1 MKIFI
6 VGGGGYVGAKLT
18 ELFLKKNFIVTI
30 YDLLIYGEDKI
41 PHNKNLK
48 IVKGDVRDLNFLE
61 KNIKGQDIV
70 IHLACISNDPSFE
83 LDPNLG
89 KSINYDCFE
98 GLVDIAKKNYVK
110 KFIYASSS
118 SVYGIKKE
126 KNVTEEM
133 SLEPLTDYSKF
144 KVECEKILL
153 KNKTSDFVVSVI
165 RPATVCGYSTRLRL
179 DLIVN
184 IFTNLA
190 FHKNEITI
198 FGGEQLRPNVHI
210 DDMCD
215 AYLHLVN
222 CKNEL
227 INGEV
232 FNVGI
237 DNLSVNQI
245 AELVKKNIPNKVELK
260 KIETNDNR
268 SYHVSSEKIKKHLG
282 FSFNKTVEDAVKD
295 LVNAFQN
302 KKVINPLVN
311 SDYFNIKKMQEIKLV

>member
-1 MKIFI
+1 MKILI
-6 VGGGGYVGAKLT
+6 IGGGGYVGTKLT
-18 ELFLKKNFIVTI
+18 ELFLKKNYFVTI

-41 PHNKNLK
+41 NKNKNLK
-48 IVKGDVRDLNFLE
+48 IVKGDVRDLNSL
-61 KNIKGQDIV
+61 KKTIKDQDIV

-89 KSINYDCFE
+89 KSINFDFFE
-98 GLVDIAKKNYVK
+98 GLVDLAKKNYVK

-133 SLEPLTDYSKF
+133 PLNPLTDYSKF
-144 KVECEKILL
+144 KVECEKVLL
-153 KNKTSDFVVSVI
+153 KNKTSDFVVSVV
-165 RPATVCGYSTRLRL
+165 RPATVCGYSKRLRL

-184 IFTNLA
+184 LFTNIA
-190 FHKNEITI
+190 FHNNEITI

-210 DDMCD
+210 DDMCA

-222 CKNEL
+222 CKKEL

-237 DNLSVNQI
+237 DNLSIKQI
-245 AELVKKNIPNKVELK
+245 AELVKKNIPK
-260 KIETNDNR
+260 KIEIKKIDTNDNR
-268 SYHVSSEKIKKHLG
+268 SYHISSEKIKLKLG
-282 FSFNKTVEDAVKD
+282 FSFNKTVEDAIKD
-295 LVNAFQN
+295 LVFAFRN
-302 KKVINPLVN
+302 KQVINPLTN
-311 SDYFNIKKMQEIKLV
+311 TDYFNIKKMQEIKLI

>member
-6 VGGGGYVGAKLT
+6 IGGGGYVGTKLT

-41 PHNKNLK
+41 LHNKNLK

-83 LDPNLG
+83 LNPNLG

-210 DDMCD
+210 DDMCA

-245 AELVKKNIPNKVELK
+245 AELVKKNIPKKVELK

-282 FSFNKTVEDAVKD
+282 FSFNKTVEDAIKD
-295 LVNAFQN
+295 LVDAFQN
-302 KKVINPLVN
+302 KKVTNPLVN